1 VAGLSHGATTFQAA
15 RFYCALAKGELVSP
29 DSTRLMRS
37 ALSKPGLD
45 HKFVKGLSAYDGL
58 DLYRK
63 SGSWKQ
69 FHADSMLVET
79 QGGGAY
85 VLVALAK
92 DPAGSAW
99 LEDLAAPLHRLALS
113 LD

>member
-1 VAGLSHGATTFQAA
+1 
-15 RFYCALAKGELVSP
+15 
-29 DSTRLMRS
+29 
-37 ALSKPGLD
+37 
-45 HKFVKGLSAYDGL
+45 
-58 DLYRK
+58 
-63 SGSWKQ
+63 
-69 FHADSMLVET
+69 
-79 QGGGAY
+79 